1 MKILVTGDRE
11 WRAEDVIERAIL
23 HLIPEPCSADVI
35 IQGGA
40 RGADTLAWKVAK
52 RLSIRCIT
60 YAADWKLFGKAAGP
74 IRNRQMLAEQPDV
87 VLAFHDCLEESKGT
101 KDMISIAKKKG
112 LTVILV
118 NSHGTEKYV

>member
-11 WRAEDVIERAIL
+11 WRAEDVIERAVL
-23 HLIPEPCSADVI
+23 HLIPEPNSDDLI

-52 RLSIRCIT
+52 RLGIRCIT
-60 YAADWKLFGKAAGP
+60 YSADWKLFKRAAGP
-74 IRNRQMLAEQPDV
+74 IRNRQMLAGCPDV
-87 VLAFHDCLEESKGT
+87 VLAFHDDLDSSKGT
-101 KDMISIAKKKG
+101 RDMVSISKKKG

-118 NSHGTEKYV
+118 NSAGTEKYL